1 MATCP
6 HCNGHLT
13 DSHRCPRR
21 PFVVAVEILAWAV
34 VGGFVGLLLVAA
46 FDPRG
51 EITDVDSLSI
61 VAGALIAV
69 GINRALRS

>member
-6 HCNGHLT
+6 QCKGHLT

-21 PFVVAVEILAWAV
+21 PIVVAAEILACALA
-34 VGGFVGLLLVAA
+34 GGFVGLLLVALFA
-46 FDPRG
+46 PRG
-51 EITDVDSLSI
+51 QVTDVDSLSVI
-61 VAGALIAV
+61 AGALIAV